1 MCCAKLIISRPVPPG
16 VTKFKLISQNRL
28 EPAIGATATLWH
40 FLFAIGK
47 RHLNLP
53 ALRIRV
59 TEAYS
64 MPKLI
69 TTQTRIADLGKPRI
83 VIIGGGFGGLEVAK
97 GLLDSKTQI
106 VLFDKYNHHTFQPLL
121 YQVATSALE
130 TSSIV
135 FPFRKRFAKAKDFFF
150 RLGEVSRIRPEENC
164 IETSIGSVKYDFL
177 VIATGAETNFYG
189 LTDVEKNA
197 YPMKTIIDSIKLRN
211 VIIKNFEVA
220 LLVDDEET
228 MNSYM
233 DYVIVGGGPTGVELA
248 GAIAEL
254 KRHVF
259 PKDYPEL
266 DVNKMDIHL
275 VEATPRLLNGMSEI
289 AGRKA
294 HEYLEKMGVHVHLNA
309 AVKSYDGYEVVF
321 GSGKKLVSKTLIWAA
336 GVKGNAVAGL
346 NAESFGRSARLK
358 VDPFNRV
365 KGYDNIFA
373 IGDVAVMEGDPKFP
387 NGHPMMAPPAMQ
399 QGELLAKNLL
409 RLIQKKPLKPFEYKD
424 KGAMATVGRN
434 KAVVDLKQFRFQG
447 FFAWFVWMFV
457 HLLSLI
463 GFRNKVFVFINWF
476 FSYFS
481 YDKSNRL
488 IIARPKDG
496 VH

>member
-1 MCCAKLIISRPVPPG
+1 
-16 VTKFKLISQNRL
+16 
-28 EPAIGATATLWH
+28 
-40 FLFAIGK
+40 
-47 RHLNLP
+47 
-53 ALRIRV
+53 
-59 TEAYS
+59 

-69 TTQTRIADLGKPRI
+69 NTQTRIADLGKPRVI
-83 VIIGGGFGGLEVAK
+83 IIGGGFGGLEVAK
-97 GLLDSKTQI
+97 GLRKTNTQT

-135 FPFRKRFAKAKDFFF
+135 FPFRKRFATAQDFYF
-150 RLGEVSRIRPEENC
+150 RLGEVTSVHPESNC
-164 IETSIGSVKYDFL
+164 IETSIGSVKYDYL

-189 LTDVEKNA
+189 LADVAKNA
-197 YPMKTIIDSIKLRN
+197 HPMKTIIDAIKLRN
-211 VIIKNFEVA
+211 IIIRNFEIA
-220 LLVDDEET
+220 LLVDDEQV

-248 GAIAEL
+248 GAMSEL

-266 DVNKMDIHL
+266 DVTKMDIHL

-294 HEYLEKMGVHVHLNA
+294 LEYLTDMGVQVHLNS
-309 AVKSYDGYEVVF
+309 AVKSYDGSEVVF
-321 GSGKKLVSKTLIWAA
+321 STGNKLHTQTLIWAA
-336 GVKGNAVAGL
+336 GVKGNPVHGFA
-346 NAESFGRSARLK
+346 AESLGRASRLS
-358 VDPFNRV
+358 VDEFNRV
-365 KGYDNIFA
+365 KGFENIFA
-373 IGDVAVMEGDPKFP
+373 IGDVAVMSGDPQYP

-399 QGELLAKNLL
+399 QGELLAENID
-409 RLIQKKPLKPFEYKD
+409 RLIHQKTMKPFRYKD
-424 KGAMATVGRN
+424 KGSMATVGRN
-434 KAVVDLKQFRFQG
+434 KAVVDLKNLRFQG

-463 GFRNKVFVFINWF
+463 GFRNKLIVFINWLV
-476 FSYFS
+476 SYFS

>member
-1 MCCAKLIISRPVPPG
+1 
-16 VTKFKLISQNRL
+16 
-28 EPAIGATATLWH
+28 
-40 FLFAIGK
+40 
-47 RHLNLP
+47 
-53 ALRIRV
+53 
-59 TEAYS
+59 

-69 TTQTRIADLGKPRI
+69 TTQTRIAELGKPRV
-83 VIIGGGFGGLEVAK
+83 VIIGGGFGGLEVARK
-97 GLLDSKTQI
+97 LVKSKTQT

-135 FPFRKRFAKAKDFFF
+135 FPFRKRFAQAKDFYF
-150 RLGEVSRIRPEENC
+150 RLGEVTMIKPGSNC
-164 IETSIGSVKYDFL
+164 IETSIGSVKYDYL

-189 LTDVEKNA
+189 LQDVEKNA
-197 YPMKTIIDSIKLRN
+197 HPMKTIIDAIKLRN
-211 VIIKNFEVA
+211 IIIKNFEIA
-220 LLVDDEET
+220 LLVEEEEV

-248 GAIAEL
+248 GAISEL
-254 KRHVF
+254 KKYVF

-266 DVNKMDIHL
+266 DVTKMDIHL

-289 AGRKA
+289 AGQKA
-294 HEYLEKMGVHVHLNA
+294 LEYLQKMGVHVHLNA
-309 AVKSYDGYEVVF
+309 AVKSYDGYDVVF
-321 GSGKKLVSKTLIWAA
+321 STGHRLVSRTLIWAA
-336 GVKGNAVAGL
+336 GVKGNPVAGIT
-346 NAESFGRSARLK
+346 AESVGRSSRLR
-358 VDPFNRV
+358 VDAFNRV
-365 KGYDNIFA
+365 RGYENIFA
-373 IGDVAVMEGDPKFP
+373 IGDVALMEGDPGFP

-399 QGELLAKNLL
+399 QGELLAENID
-409 RLIQKKPLKPFEYKD
+409 RLIHNIPMTPFRYKD

-434 KAVVDLKQFRFQG
+434 KAVVDLKNLRFQG

-463 GFRNKVFVFINWF
+463 GFRNKIFVFINWF
-476 FSYFS
+476 VSYFS

>member
-1 MCCAKLIISRPVPPG
+1 
-16 VTKFKLISQNRL
+16 
-28 EPAIGATATLWH
+28 
-40 FLFAIGK
+40 
-47 RHLNLP
+47 
-53 ALRIRV
+53 
-59 TEAYS
+59 

-69 TTQTRIADLGKPRI
+69 TTQTRIADLGKPRV
-83 VIIGGGFGGLEVAK
+83 VIIGGGFGGLEVARK
-97 GLLDSKTQI
+97 LVKSKTQT

-135 FPFRKRFAKAKDFFF
+135 FPFRKRFANAKDFYF
-150 RLGEVSRIRPEENC
+150 RLAEVTMIKPGSNC
-164 IETSIGSVKYDFL
+164 IETSIGSVKYDYL

-189 LTDVEKNA
+189 LQDVEKNA
-197 YPMKTIIDSIKLRN
+197 HPMKTIIDAIKLRN
-211 VIIKNFEVA
+211 IIIKNFEVA
-220 LLVDDEET
+220 LLVEEEEV

-248 GAIAEL
+248 GAISEL
-254 KRHVF
+254 KKYVF
-259 PKDYPEL
+259 PRDYPEL
-266 DVNKMDIHL
+266 DVTKMDIHL

-289 AGRKA
+289 AGQKA
-294 HEYLEKMGVHVHLNA
+294 LEYLQKMGVHVHLNA

-321 GSGKKLVSKTLIWAA
+321 SSGQRLVSKTLIWAA
-336 GVKGNAVAGL
+336 GVKGNPVAGL
-346 NAESFGRSARLK
+346 TAESLGRSSRLR
-358 VDPFNRV
+358 VDAFNRV
-365 KGYDNIFA
+365 KGYENIFA
-373 IGDVAVMEGDPKFP
+373 IGDVALMEGDPGFP

-399 QGELLAKNLL
+399 QGEQLAENID
-409 RLIQKKPLKPFEYKD
+409 RLIHNKPMTPFRYKD

-434 KAVVDLKQFRFQG
+434 KAVVDLKNLRFQG

-463 GFRNKVFVFINWF
+463 GFRNKIFVFINWF
-476 FSYFS
+476 VSYFS

-496 VH
+496 IH

>member
-1 MCCAKLIISRPVPPG
+1 
-16 VTKFKLISQNRL
+16 
-28 EPAIGATATLWH
+28 
-40 FLFAIGK
+40 
-47 RHLNLP
+47 
-53 ALRIRV
+53 
-59 TEAYS
+59 

-69 TTQTRIADLGKPRI
+69 TTQTRIAELGKPRVI
-83 VIIGGGFGGLEVAK
+83 IIGGGFGGLEVAK
-97 GLLDSKTQI
+97 GLVRSKTQT

-135 FPFRKRFAKAKDFFF
+135 FPFRKRFADAKDFYF
-150 RLGEVSRIRPEENC
+150 RLGEVTKIKPESNC
-164 IETSIGSVKYDFL
+164 IETSIGSIKYDYL
-177 VIATGAETNFYG
+177 VIATGAESNFYG
-189 LTDVEKNA
+189 LGDVERNA
-197 YPMKTIIDSIKLRN
+197 HPMKTIIDAIKLRN
-211 VIIKNFEVA
+211 IIIKNFELA
-220 LLVDDEET
+220 LLVEDEAV

-248 GAIAEL
+248 GAISEL

-266 DVNKMDIHL
+266 DVTKMDIHL

-294 HEYLEKMGVHVHLNA
+294 HEYLTDMGVHVHLSS
-309 AVKSYDGYEVVF
+309 AVKSYDGFEVLF
-321 GSGKKLVSKTLIWAA
+321 NTGKKLATRTLIWAA
-336 GVKGNAVAGL
+336 GVRGNPVHGL
-346 NAESFGRSARLK
+346 PAESLGRSSRMV
-358 VDPFNRV
+358 VDEFNRV
-365 KGYDNIFA
+365 KGYENIFA
-373 IGDVAVMEGDPKFP
+373 IGDVALMSGDPDFP

-399 QGELLAKNLL
+399 QGELLAQNID
-409 RLIQKKPLKPFEYKD
+409 RLIHNKPMSPFRYKD

-434 KAVVDLKQFRFQG
+434 KAVVDLKNLRFQG

-463 GFRNKVFVFINWF
+463 GFRNKIFVFINWF
-476 FSYFS
+476 VSYFS